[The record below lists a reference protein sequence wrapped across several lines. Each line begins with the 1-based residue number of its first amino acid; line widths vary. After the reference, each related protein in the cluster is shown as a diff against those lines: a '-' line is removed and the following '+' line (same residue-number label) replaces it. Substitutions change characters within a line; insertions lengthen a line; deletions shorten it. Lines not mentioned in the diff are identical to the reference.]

1 MVHSITPNLDI
12 QCLSL
17 EILNYFWCSAY
28 LLFFFFLFLSLT
40 NLEDFFFA
48 VRVFSLKC
56 KYGIFKFTLSNTN
69 IHTLAHIDLITTK
82 QGTRTRHI
90 LFSHQINIK
99 VAYYGTHYSEFIVV
113 KHEWYLF
120 YKNI

>member
-1 MVHSITPNLDI
+1 MVHRITSNLDI

-17 EILNYFWCSAY
+17 EILNYFLYSAY
-28 LLFFFFLFLSLT
+28 LLFFFISFVNNPRRL
-40 NLEDFFFA
+40 FFA

-69 IHTLAHIDLITTK
+69 IHTLAHIDLVTTK

>member
-1 MVHSITPNLDI
+1 MVHSITSN
-12 QCLSL
+12 SL
-17 EILNYFWCSAY
+17 
-28 LLFFFFLFLSLT
+28 LT
-40 NLEDFFFA
+40 ISQSDN
-48 VRVFSLKC
+48 VTQ
-56 KYGIFKFTLSNTN
+56 YNIKFTLSNTN

-82 QGTRTRHI
+82 QGTRTRDI
-90 LFSHQINIK
+90 LFLLQINIK